1 MRAVCGQQAAEWDK
15 NRKITQCGITEQNR
29 SSSSKVL
36 YYAKTLAL
44 TTLHRVTAW
53 LIDLV
58 RLAAA
63 LMALIY
69 LGRVN
74 RAVRAGQPS
83 GSISK
88 QY

>member
-44 TTLHRVTAW
+44 TILHRVTAW
-53 LIDLV
+53 LAHRPRAPGGCAYGLDL
-58 RLAAA
+58 
-63 LMALIY
+63 
-69 LGRVN
+69 
-74 RAVRAGQPS
+74 S
-83 GSISK
+83 GSG
-88 QY
+88 